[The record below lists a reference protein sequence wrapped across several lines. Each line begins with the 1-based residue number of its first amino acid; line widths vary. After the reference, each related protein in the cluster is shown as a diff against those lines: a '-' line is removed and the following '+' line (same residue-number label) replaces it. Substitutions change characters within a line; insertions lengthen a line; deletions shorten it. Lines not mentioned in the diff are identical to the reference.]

1 MLNKLRSKLLE
12 SIRNKKLN
20 VFGFFLMLS
29 FLFLI
34 ISKLSGKYTETVALN
49 VSFENVPENKVL
61 LQKEK
66 QKINVVLSANGF
78 NLVPLIFFKQ
88 PVKIDYDSDLYYNN
102 EHYSWVANKSAHK
115 IKSLVGSRV
124 EMLSI
129 TPDTLNFRFETL
141 ETKKVPIKLQANISY
156 LIGYDVLDKVEIKP
170 DSVTV
175 IGAENIVSTIE
186 EISTEPLS
194 LKDVN
199 ASFSQSIS
207 LKLPK
212 VDGNIKLSSQKVTV
226 TSEVVKFTEG
236 AVEVPVTL
244 VNTPKNLT
252 INYFPKV
259 VTVLYYVPLNR
270 FNEIKPSDF
279 KVVCNYEEIAQTDK
293 KAMTPKLTSVP
304 EAAKS
309 TRIKQNK
316 VEFIVVK

>member
-1 MLNKLRSKLLE
+1 
-12 SIRNKKLN
+12 
-20 VFGFFLMLS
+20 MLS

-199 ASFSQSIS
+199 ASFSQSIA

>member
-199 ASFSQSIS
+199 ASFSQSIA